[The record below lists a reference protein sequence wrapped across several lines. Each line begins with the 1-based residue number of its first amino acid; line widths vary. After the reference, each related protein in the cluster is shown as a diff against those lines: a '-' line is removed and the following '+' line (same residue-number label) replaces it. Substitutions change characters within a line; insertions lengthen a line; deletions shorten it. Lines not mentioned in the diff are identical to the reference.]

1 MEYIEFVLYILLSN
15 IPSEFKE
22 IQIRQILYLS
32 ANLLVIWIM
41 PGFSLVDS
49 KHFRISAKSN
59 ANRVLLPELILC
71 SEFIFSKCIIASG
84 M

>member
-32 ANLLVIWIM
+32 ANLLVI
-41 PGFSLVDS
+41 
-49 KHFRISAKSN
+49 
-59 ANRVLLPELILC
+59 
-71 SEFIFSKCIIASG
+71 
-84 M
+84 